1 MTSPLP
7 AKPTTPSVRGETR
20 RPLQWLRLL
29 RYPQTHKLRESHRC
43 LQSRDDKPDFA
54 GIPGVGVQSTKVY
67 CSPTCRIVGGV
78 DGGLLFVHQPPC
90 AKGPQEPI
98 EHVPGTPKM
107 KKSQCKVCG
116 LGDHTDIGDCPKFQQ
131 LVACSVEKIVKAQ
144 TASTQ
149 SPRELHFR
157 SEDAMS

>member
-1 MTSPLP
+1 M
-7 AKPTTPSVRGETR
+7 G
-20 RPLQWLRLL
+20 
-29 RYPQTHKLRESHRC
+29 
-43 LQSRDDKPDFA
+43 FA
-54 GIPGVGVQSTKVY
+54 GFPGVGAQSTKVY
-67 CSPTCRIVGGV
+67 CSPTHRIVAGG

-90 AKGPQEPI
+90 AKDPQEQI
-98 EHVPGTPKM
+98 EHVLAIPKM
-107 KKSQCKVCG
+107 KKSQCKVGG

-144 TASTQ
+144 TASAQ